1 MSLSALLLFAGV
13 VLLGAASPGP
23 AVVALVARAIGHGG
37 RGLAGF
43 VAGLILGDIFW
54 LTVATFGLAVI
65 ATFFEPVFL
74 AIRIAGAAYLAW
86 IGIRLWSSRSG
97 ALEGAPRLD
106 RRGGSFVAGLVLT
119 FGNPKVMAFY
129 LALLPTLIDLRRL
142 TALGYA
148 EMVLVMIPILA
159 AVLGAY
165 VLLAL
170 RARRYLASPRA
181 ARLVNRAAGTAMLGA
196 AVAVAAR

>member
-65 ATFFEPVFL
+65 AAFFEPVFL

-86 IGIRLWSSRSG
+86 VGIRLWSSKGG

-148 EMVLVMIPILA
+148 EMVLVMIPILI
-159 AVLGAY
+159 AVLGTY

-181 ARLVNRAAGTAMLGA
+181 ARLVNRVAGTAMLGA